1 MTQYNKVNVNG
12 SNSEL
17 LKLKL
22 RINDGTQV
30 TFSLSSDVI
39 DDSNEEIEFSPKFL
53 LTDRQVSR
61 LPEYYANKSSVSMK
75 LSKTLLSKMAQ
86 LERFLGILFG
96 TLLKSGLLLMIVVLN
111 SLAKLVLVPVKLTAP
126 ASATDAAIQKES
138 LYQEWMRWKSEIK
151 KWKTSRKFNFRKN
164 LVY

>member
-1 MTQYNKVNVNG
+1 
-12 SNSEL
+12 
-17 LKLKL
+17 
-22 RINDGTQV
+22 
-30 TFSLSSDVI
+30 
-39 DDSNEEIEFSPKFL
+39 
-53 LTDRQVSR
+53 
-61 LPEYYANKSSVSMK
+61 
-75 LSKTLLSKMAQ
+75 MAQ

-164 LVY
+164 LLY